1 MTKPTARDVIRD
13 LLDRGE
19 TQLSIEA
26 GSGVSQA
33 TISRI
38 LNGKAEDI
46 RASTVDKLNDYA
58 GRVRRRRKTATA

>member
-1 MTKPTARDVIRD
+1 MHRLTPKEIVQE
-13 LLDRGE
+13 LLEKGE

-38 LNGKAEDI
+38 LNGKADDC
-46 RASTVDKLNDYA
+46 RTSTVEKLSAYA
-58 GRVRRRRKTATA
+58 SQVRRRRRKAA